1 VRRARTT
8 CICCAALLA
17 LTGPAVDRAA
27 AQKLVVPPDGRI
39 YHSAYPEFGGTEDHV
54 QTKFVRSF
62 ERLAGK
68 DIAWA
73 YFSNNWFKGIQFPL
87 TAVQRIKAAGTTPFI
102 RLMARSGYKQG
113 GDKRYTL
120 QRIINGEF
128 DSQLAAWGQAAAAQP
143 FPLLVEFGTE
153 VNGFWF
159 PWNGKWAGGGVTTGY
174 GDPALADG
182 PERFRDAY
190 RHIHDVITAQGTDN
204 LTWFWHV
211 TAGSY
216 PNTAWNSIASYYP
229 GDDVVDWIGVSNY
242 GPISFEER
250 FRKSFAQI
258 MDRAYP
264 QLAALSPDK
273 PIAVLEYGV
282 RQDRAKARWVG
293 RAIASV
299 ASGRWPRIKALSYWH
314 ERWRNGDGSI
324 SNLHVNSDKKTLK
337 AYRRGVA
344 NPIFSTD
351 SVFSAP

>member
-1 VRRARTT
+1 VIAT
-8 CICCAALLA
+8 AALACA
-17 LTGPAVDRAA
+17 LVAPAAMAGPASGMR
-27 AQKLVVPPDGRI
+27 LVAPPDGSI
-39 YHSAYPEFGGTEDHV
+39 YHSAYPEFRGTEDHV
-54 QTKFVRSF
+54 QIKFIRRF
-62 ERLAGK
+62 EQLAGK
-68 DIAWA
+68 GIAWA
-73 YFSNNWFKGIQFPL
+73 YFSNNWLKGIQFPA
-87 TAVQRIKAAGTTPFI
+87 TAVQRIHDAGTTPFV
-102 RLMARSGYKQG
+102 RLMARSAFKDSGP
-113 GDKRYTL
+113 DKRYTL

-128 DSQLAAWGQAAAAQP
+128 DSQLAAWGQAAAAEP

-159 PWNGKWAGGGVTTGY
+159 PWNGKWNGAAATTGY

-190 RHIHDVITAQGTDN
+190 KHIHDVITAQGADN

-216 PNTAWNSIASYYP
+216 PKTAWNSIASYYP
-229 GDDVVDWIGVSNY
+229 GDAYVDWIGVSNY

-250 FRKSFAQI
+250 FKKSFAAI

-264 QLAALSPDK
+264 QLAALSPDN

-282 RQDRAKARWVG
+282 RQDRAKARWIAG
-293 RAIASV
+293 AINSV

-324 SNLHVNSDKKTLK
+324 SNLHIDSDKKTLK

-344 NPIFSTD
+344 KPIFTPASIFST
-351 SVFSAP
+351 P